1 MSSHAS
7 LNHTFRS
14 VWNQALGT
22 VVAVAEVSTSHG
34 KTASSGVP
42 SAGVAHR
49 LCVPGLRISMVAI
62 AIAVAWG
69 VVPKISMANPVGGV
83 AVVGQANMVS
93 SGKQLLVTTQN
104 SAGTNHSSINW
115 QSFSI
120 PAGET
125 TYFQQPN
132 ASSTSINRVVTN
144 TPSLLFGTLGSN
156 GNLVLVNQSGIAVG
170 AGAVVDTAG
179 FTASSL
185 QMSDNDALVG
195 RQRFGDGMGTASGVS
210 VQGNVLARHGDV
222 VLLGSQVDVAKDALI
237 QSPSGSTILAAGR
250 QVEITGRGLEGIVM
264 QVQAPTDAAVNLGT
278 LQGGA
283 VGIFAGTLKHSGA
296 IQANSLSLE
305 GGRVVLKALDQLEI
319 DGQVHAQGISGQGG
333 SVHATANKVT
343 LTGNAVVDVSGATGG
358 GEALIGGGWQ
368 GGDSRIGNAQQTLVA
383 SEAQIRA
390 DATETGDGGTVV
402 LWADGLTRFA
412 GSISAHGGFHGG
424 DGGLAEISGK
434 QYLDFQGTVDLTA
447 PAGSLGSMLLDPASI
462 EIGPSAAIDGYGGDV
477 TAAGILVTDYP
488 SATSRIKAST
498 VSTLLGSGN
507 LSLAASGN
515 IMVID
520 PILKT
525 AGGAT
530 TLTLTSTSGGINL
543 NAPIGGSSSSP
554 LNLSVNGASVQG
566 SHSINTYGGT
576 VSMQATTGD
585 VILSGAIN
593 ADSGRIKLRASGDL
607 VLGGSS
613 LNSGATGDAII
624 LESTGGLLNAA
635 GYGGS
640 VSAPNGRWLVYLPS
654 IGGHFSHQFGH
665 FGLVGATNFR
675 QYNASPGTTP
685 LGSGNGHLFAQ
696 VATLNSSL
704 GGVVSKQYDGGA
716 DISLSG
722 ASFGPLTGY
731 LLSDSGGVLS
741 GGLGTLGSPN
751 VGTAIP
757 VTVNGLTVTGVTDSV
772 LHFPVYGYQVTAS
785 GNIGV
790 VTPAPLTTSV
800 SMAGSRVYDGTNI
813 VNADIFSL
821 SGLVAGE
828 TLGLTGSGTVADKNV
843 GDYKPVSLGTLTLI
857 DGSGQAK
864 NYTFS
869 GGIQVASITPL
880 AIDVGGLSANNKI
893 YDGTTTADLTGGV
906 LIGSISG
913 DSVGLGSMKGAFSDK
928 NVGVAKSVAVTG
940 LTLTGTDAG
949 NYMLGSTTASYKADI
964 TPKDLSVSAVTA
976 ANKVYDGTTAATLL
990 GGTLSGAIEGDSVTL
1005 LAPTGAFSDR
1015 NVGVAKSVAVTG
1027 LTLTGTDAGNY
1038 KLGSTTASTSA
1049 DITPKDL
1056 SAGAVTAA
1064 NKVYDGTTAATLL
1077 GGTLSGAIEGDS
1089 VTLLAPTGAFS
1100 DRNVGVA
1107 KSVAV
1112 TGLTLTGTDAG
1123 NYKLGSTT
1131 ASTSADITPKDLSV
1145 SAVTAANKVY
1155 DGTTAATLLGGT
1167 LSGAVAGDSV
1177 TLSAPIGTFSD
1188 KNVGVAKS
1196 IAVTGLAIT
1205 GADVGNYALKT
1216 ATATTSADI
1225 TPKALTL
1232 SGVTA
1237 ANKVYDG
1244 KTDAEVV
1251 TTGLVLTGLVNGDSV
1266 AASNIKGS
1274 FLDKNVGIAKSVQLS
1289 GVVLTGTDALNYTYF
1304 GSSAGSA
1311 DISVRPLSTWTGALS
1326 NLWGD
1331 SGNWDALPDGANVQA
1346 VTIGAGS
1353 GTVVVDGGSVSL
1365 QALSSGR
1372 TLAMS
1377 GGSLQVSNAFT
1388 SAGFTQTGGALS
1400 GAGTFKVNGSFDQ
1413 SGGSVAMGTIE
1424 VTQTGGT
1431 LTFNNLS
1438 AKEVSLSAGRIVQ
1451 TGGVQTAA
1459 LTTASTTGTLLNGPS
1474 NRITAWKASN
1484 RGTGAV
1490 ELLNTGTLDLQG
1502 ISNSGGRVRV
1512 SNTGGVTTT
1521 GALSALGGDIF
1532 ITANSPLTI
1541 GGAGLS
1547 ASGDVVLRAT
1557 NLTSAGDLTLDGP
1570 IESTTGAVVLSAAN
1584 NLTQNS
1590 SVRAPLGISA
1600 EVGGILKMGPLATSG
1615 YPPVRYSVAGT
1626 AVAPPPSPGALS
1638 VASDMVVAMM
1648 QVVESPG
1655 MRQTE
1660 AIANLP
1666 VRNKDKDR
1674 TKEGIV
1680 AEGGVCRP

>member
-222 VLLGSQVDVAKDALI
+222 VLLGSRVDVAKDALI

-390 DATETGDGGTVV
+390 DATETGVGGTVV

-566 SHSINTYGGT
+566 SHSINTFGGN
-576 VSMQATTGD
+576 VSMQATTGS
-585 VILSGAIN
+585 VTFSGAID
-593 ADSGRIKLRASGDL
+593 AGSGKIKLRASGDL
-607 VLGGSS
+607 TLGGSS
-613 LNSGATGDAII
+613 LSSGATGDAIV
-624 LESTGGLLNAA
+624 LESTGGLMNAA

-640 VSAPNGRWLVYLPS
+640 VSAPNGRWLVYLPN
-654 IGGHFSHQFGH
+654 IGSDYPHQFGP

-675 QYNASPGTTP
+675 QYSAPPGTTP
-685 LGSGNGHLFAQ
+685 LGSGNGHLYA
-696 VATLNSSL
+696 VAATLGSSL
-704 GGVVSKQYDGGA
+704 GGEVSKQYDGGT

-731 LLSDSGGVLS
+731 LATDSGGVLS
-741 GGLGTLGSPN
+741 GGVGTLGSPN
-751 VGTAIP
+751 VGSAIP

-990 GGTLSGAIEGDSVTL
+990 GGTLSGAI
-1005 LAPTGAFSDR
+1005 A
-1015 NVGVAKSVAVTG
+1015 
-1027 LTLTGTDAGNY
+1027 
-1038 KLGSTTASTSA
+1038 
-1049 DITPKDL
+1049 
-1056 SAGAVTAA
+1056 
-1064 NKVYDGTTAATLL
+1064 
-1077 GGTLSGAIEGDS
+1077 GDS

-1353 GTVVVDGGSVSL
+1353 GTVVIDGGSVSL

>member
-1 MSSHAS
+1 
-7 LNHTFRS
+7 
-14 VWNQALGT
+14 
-22 VVAVAEVSTSHG
+22 
-34 KTASSGVP
+34 
-42 SAGVAHR
+42 
-49 LCVPGLRISMVAI
+49 MVAI

-222 VLLGSQVDVAKDALI
+222 VLLGSRVDVAKDALI

-390 DATETGDGGTVV
+390 DATETGVGGTVV

-566 SHSINTYGGT
+566 SHSINTFGGN
-576 VSMQATTGD
+576 VSMQATTGS
-585 VILSGAIN
+585 VTFSGAID
-593 ADSGRIKLRASGDL
+593 AGSGKIKLRASGDL
-607 VLGGSS
+607 TLGGSS
-613 LNSGATGDAII
+613 LSSGATGDAIV
-624 LESTGGLLNAA
+624 LESTGGLMNAA

-640 VSAPNGRWLVYLPS
+640 VSAPNGRWLVYLPN
-654 IGGHFSHQFGH
+654 IGSDYPHQFGP

-675 QYNASPGTTP
+675 QYSAPPGTTP
-685 LGSGNGHLFAQ
+685 LGSGNGHLYA
-696 VATLNSSL
+696 VAATLGSSL
-704 GGVVSKQYDGGA
+704 GGEVSKQYDGGT

-731 LLSDSGGVLS
+731 LATDSGGVLS
-741 GGLGTLGSPN
+741 GGVGTLGSPN
-751 VGTAIP
+751 VGSAIP

-990 GGTLSGAIEGDSVTL
+990 GGTLSGAI
-1005 LAPTGAFSDR
+1005 A
-1015 NVGVAKSVAVTG
+1015 
-1027 LTLTGTDAGNY
+1027 
-1038 KLGSTTASTSA
+1038 
-1049 DITPKDL
+1049 
-1056 SAGAVTAA
+1056 
-1064 NKVYDGTTAATLL
+1064 
-1077 GGTLSGAIEGDS
+1077 GDS

-1353 GTVVVDGGSVSL
+1353 GTVVIDGGSVSL